1 VWITFHS
8 TSTRRKEGREERRK
22 EMKCEIKKNGIM
34 HVTAET
40 ELEGYALEMWCE
52 DYPDVNGK
60 DAPIKFD
67 WSLANVNDN

>member
-1 VWITFHS
+1 
-8 TSTRRKEGREERRK
+8 
-22 EMKCEIKKNGIM
+22 MKCEIKKNGIM